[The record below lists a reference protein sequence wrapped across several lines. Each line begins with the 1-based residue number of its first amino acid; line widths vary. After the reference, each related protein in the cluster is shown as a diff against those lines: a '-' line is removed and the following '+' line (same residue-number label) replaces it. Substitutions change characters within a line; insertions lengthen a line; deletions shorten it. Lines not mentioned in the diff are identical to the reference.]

1 MKPLGHVMILASAG
15 SGKTYALTNRFVY
28 LLARGARP
36 ERIVALTFTRK
47 AAGEFFDEIL
57 RKLARAA
64 GDPAQ
69 AQELATEIE
78 MPALTPADFLRMLR
92 AVVDAMHRLN
102 LGTLDSF
109 FARIVRSFPLELGL
123 GGEFEILEEHAA
135 RLERQRVL
143 RQMFARASQQL
154 DAAQQDFIEA
164 FKRATF
170 GVEEKQL
177 GRRLDEFID
186 EYAGTYR
193 AAPQAGRWGDPAKIW
208 PAGCPWLAGKGER
221 ATAAKALHAA
231 LPWDGLNDK
240 QRVRLEAFFAAL
252 PEWSPGAPLPDAVD
266 YLFGNALKAW
276 PALAEIVV
284 ERRKLA
290 LPPAARAALHALVSA
305 IIGAELAR
313 RLEMTRGIFA
323 VLHGYEAVYHEAV
336 RRGGRLT
343 FADLQ
348 QMLLPE
354 GGAPVLSSGA
364 AFRAESAERETT
376 AEREAVPPRA
386 AGFGDTESARAKP
399 RGYGTDSA
407 EQSSADMGG
416 TPMPRGTGVS
426 PVGTIDGSSAEIS
439 AALQTARLAIDFRLD
454 AQFDHWLLD
463 EFQDT
468 SFGQWSVLR
477 NLIDEAVQDPARQ
490 RSFFYVGDVKQA
502 IFAWREGDP
511 RLFREIFDYYNA
523 GAAGTIAEEHL
534 TCSWRSG
541 PAVIAMV
548 NRVFGAGE
556 ALRRLFPEDAARRW
570 SQEWLEHKSAKP
582 GLGGY
587 AELRRAGGAE
597 GRFAATAEILRET
610 QALARGLSVAVLV
623 QRNDTA
629 AALADFLRHE
639 ENLPAVAE
647 SDLHVGVDNP
657 LSCALLSLLRAAA
670 HPGDSLA
677 WEHVQM
683 TPLAVVLAAE
693 GLKQHDAVTA
703 RLLGDVHADG
713 FERTVERWLRKL
725 EPLLAAD
732 DEFSGERGR
741 QLAEAARV
749 FDENGRRDVAE
760 FCDFAARYTVRDP
773 EAAGVVRV
781 MTVHKAKGLGFDLVI
796 LPDLEGQR
804 LARRREGLAVQRAA
818 DRAVE
823 WVLDLPA
830 KEFCAQ
836 DDELRTHVAAAEA
849 DACYEALCLLY
860 VAMTRAKRAMYVLV
874 DPVKANSTSHNYP
887 KLLTDT
893 LGETWAGGDPRWYEK
908 LAPAENATPRDA
920 GLVASVG
927 ASARVPRLLARTP
940 SALQSGVVAGSALFA
955 AGERGAADFGTA
967 VHALFATIEW
977 WEEAGAEDWLAAR
990 RAEGADAGAL
1000 AEVLA
1005 CLRASELAVVF
1016 ASPGAGAEAWRE
1028 RAFEAVI
1035 DGVWVTGVIDRVV
1048 VGRDAEGRARRAK
1061 VFDFKTDRVADES
1074 GELAR
1079 AAQRHAGQ
1087 IDLYRRVVAR
1097 LTGLPETAVTAE
1109 IVFTAIRRRV

>member
-1 MKPLGHVMILASAG
+1 MKPLRHVMILASAG
-15 SGKTYALTNRFVY
+15 SGKTYALTNRFVH

-64 GDPAQ
+64 GDPGEAQ
-69 AQELATEIE
+69 QLAAAVE

-123 GGEFEILEEHAA
+123 GGDFEILEEHAA

-143 RQMFARASQQL
+143 RQMFARAGAQL

-170 GVEEKQL
+170 GAEEKQL

-186 EYAGTYR
+186 DHAGTYR
-193 AAPQAGRWGDPAKIW
+193 AAPQAGQWGNPAKIW
-208 PAGCPWLAGKGER
+208 PAGCPWLAGAGEC
-221 ATAAKALHAA
+221 ATAARAWHAA

-240 QRVRLEAFFAAL
+240 QCARLEAFFAAL
-252 PEWSPGAPLPDAVD
+252 PEWSPGAPLPDAVA
-266 YLFGNALKAW
+266 YVFGNALKAW
-276 PALAEIVV
+276 PVLEEIVV

-290 LPPAARAALHALVSA
+290 LPPAARAALQALVAA

-323 VLHGYEAVYHEAV
+323 VLRGYEMVYHEAV

-348 QMLLPE
+348 RLLLPE
-354 GGAPVLSSGA
+354 GGAPVLAQA
-364 AFRAESAERETT
+364 AGGHSLTLAATEL
-376 AEREAVPPRA
+376 AEREAVPLQATA
-386 AGFGDTESARAKP
+386 AD
-399 RGYGTDSA
+399 
-407 EQSSADMGG
+407 
-416 TPMPRGTGVS
+416 
-426 PVGTIDGSSAEIS
+426 
-439 AALQTARLAIDFRLD
+439 ARLAIDFRLD

-477 NLIDEAVQDPARQ
+477 NLIDEAVQGPAGQ
-490 RSFFYVGDVKQA
+490 RSFFYVGDMKQA

-523 GAAGTIAEEHL
+523 GAPGTIVEEHL
-534 TCSWRSG
+534 TRSWRSG
-541 PAVIAMV
+541 PAVIEMV

-556 ALRRLFPEDAARRW
+556 ALQRLFPADAAERW
-570 SQEWLEHKSAKP
+570 SREWLAHESAKP

-587 AELRRAGGAE
+587 AELRRVEGID

-629 AALADFLRHE
+629 AALADFLRRE
-639 ENLPAVAE
+639 RDLPAVAE

-677 WEHVQM
+677 WEHVRM
-683 TPLAVVLAAE
+683 TPLAAVLSAE
-693 GLKQHDAVTA
+693 GLERRDAITA
-703 RLLGDVHADG
+703 RLLGEVHADG

-725 EPLLAAD
+725 EPYLAAD
-732 DEFSGERGR
+732 DEFSRERGR
-741 QLAEAARV
+741 QLAEAARG
-749 FDENGRRDVAE
+749 FDETGRRDVAE
-760 FCDFAARYTVRDP
+760 FCEFAARFTVRDP
-773 EAAGVVRV
+773 ETAGVVRV

-818 DRAVE
+818 DRTVE

-830 KEFCAQ
+830 KEFCAR
-836 DDELRTHVAAAEA
+836 DDVLQAHIAAAEA
-849 DACYEALCLLY
+849 DVCYEALCLLY

-874 DPVKANSTSHNYP
+874 DPVKPNSTSHNYP
-887 KLLTDT
+887 KLLTDA
-893 LGETWAGGDPRWYEK
+893 LGETWAGGDARWHEK
-908 LAPAENATPRDA
+908 LAPAEPAAPRNAGPVPLA
-920 GLVASVG
+920 GAF
-927 ASARVPRLLARTP
+927 ARVPRLLARTP
-940 SALQSGVVAGSALFA
+940 SAMKSGVVAGAALFA
-955 AGERGAADFGTA
+955 AGERGAVDFGTA

-977 WEEAGAEDWLAAR
+977 WQEAGAEDWLAAR

-1000 AEVLA
+1000 AEALA
-1005 CLRASELAVVF
+1005 CLRAPELAGVF
-1016 ASPGAGAEAWRE
+1016 ASPTKGGEVWRE

-1048 VGRDAEGRARRAK
+1048 VERGADGRAQRST
-1061 VFDFKTDRVADES
+1061 VFDFKTDRVADEP

-1087 IDLYRRVVAR
+1087 VALYRRVVAR
-1097 LTGLPETAVTAE
+1097 LTGLAEATVKAAV
-1109 IVFTAIRRRV
+1109 VFAAVRRRV

>member
-1 MKPLGHVMILASAG
+1 MILASAG
-15 SGKTYALTNRFVY
+15 SGKTYALTNRFVN
-28 LLARGARP
+28 LLARGAPP

-64 GDPAQ
+64 GDSGEAQ
-69 AQELATEIE
+69 QLAAAVE

-123 GGEFEILEEHAA
+123 GGDFEILEEHAA

-143 RQMFARASQQL
+143 RQMFARAGAQL

-170 GVEEKQL
+170 GAEEKQL

-186 EYAGTYR
+186 DHAGTYR
-193 AAPQAGRWGDPAKIW
+193 AAPQAGQWGNPARIW
-208 PAGCPWLAGKGER
+208 PAGCPWPAGVGER

-231 LPWDGLNDK
+231 LPWGGLNDK
-240 QRVRLEAFFAAL
+240 QCARLEAFFAAL
-252 PEWSPGAPLPDAVD
+252 PEWSPGAPLPDAVA
-266 YLFGNALKAW
+266 YVFGNALKAW
-276 PALAEIVV
+276 PALEEVVV

-290 LPPAARAALHALVSA
+290 LPPAARTALTALVSA

-323 VLHGYEAVYHEAV
+323 VLHGYETVYHEAV

-348 QMLLPE
+348 RMLLPE
-354 GGAPVLSSGA
+354 GGAPVLGSGV
-364 AFRAESAERETT
+364 AFRADSAERETV
-376 AEREAVPPRA
+376 AEREAVPLL
-386 AGFGDTESARAKP
+386 
-399 RGYGTDSA
+399 
-407 EQSSADMGG
+407 Q
-416 TPMPRGTGVS
+416 
-426 PVGTIDGSSAEIS
+426 S
-439 AALQTARLAIDFRLD
+439 AAADARLAIDFRLD

-477 NLIDEAVQDPARQ
+477 NLIDEAVQGPAGQ
-490 RSFFYVGDVKQA
+490 RSFFYVGDMKQA

-523 GAAGTIAEEHL
+523 GAAGTIVEEHL
-534 TCSWRSG
+534 NRSWRSG

-556 ALRRLFPEDAARRW
+556 ALRQLFPEDAAGRW
-570 SQEWLEHKSAKP
+570 SREWLEHESARP

-587 AELRRAGGAE
+587 AELRRVEGE
-597 GRFAATAEILRET
+597 MGRFAGTLKILEET
-610 QALARGLSVAVLV
+610 QALVRGLSVAVLV

-629 AALADFLRHE
+629 AELADFLRHE
-639 ENLPAVAE
+639 GKLPAVAE

-683 TPLAVVLAAE
+683 TPLAAVLAAE

-703 RLLGDVHADG
+703 RLLGEVSADG

-725 EPLLAAD
+725 EPILAVD
-732 DEFSGERGR
+732 DEFSRERGR
-741 QLAEAARV
+741 QLAEAARG

-760 FCDFAARYTVRDP
+760 FCDFAARYAVRDP
-773 EAAGVVRV
+773 ETADVVRV

-804 LARRREGLAVQRAA
+804 LARRREGLAVQRSA
-818 DRAVE
+818 DRTVE

-836 DDELRTHVAAAEA
+836 DDVLQAHVAAAEA

-860 VAMTRAKRAMYVLV
+860 VAMTRAKRAMYMLV
-874 DPVKANSTSHNYP
+874 DPAKATSTSHNYP
-887 KLLTDT
+887 KLLTET
-893 LGETWAGGDPRWYEK
+893 LGETWADGDARWYEK
-908 LAPAENATPRDA
+908 LAPAGPVASRSA
-920 GLVASVG
+920 GLGKLVG
-927 ASARVPRLLARTP
+927 DFARVPRLPARTP
-940 SALQSGVVAGSALFA
+940 SALKSGMIAGSHLFA
-955 AGERGAADFGTA
+955 AGEHGAADFGTA
-967 VHALFATIEW
+967 VHALFATVEW
-977 WEEAGAEDWLAAR
+977 WREAGAEEWLAAR
-990 RAEGADAGAL
+990 RAERAEAGEL

-1005 CLRASELAVVF
+1005 CLRASDLTGVF
-1016 ASPGAGAEAWRE
+1016 APPTAGGEVWRE

-1035 DGVWVTGVIDRVV
+1035 DGIWVTGVIDRVV
-1048 VGRDAEGRARRAK
+1048 VERGADGRARRAT
-1061 VFDFKTDRVADES
+1061 VFDFKTDRVADGS

-1079 AAQRHAGQ
+1079 AAQQHAGQ
-1087 IDLYRRVVAR
+1087 VDLYRRVVAR
-1097 LTGLPETAVTAE
+1097 LTGLEETAVKAQV
-1109 IVFTAIRRRV
+1109 IFTTVRRRV